1 MSWAAICNIRQA
13 VEAPTVNASR
23 TSSDEDLARDARAGS
38 VASFEELA
46 RRVQG
51 PLVAFLE
58 RRFPSRRDAEDVA
71 QDALLRAWRALP
83 SYREQSRWRTWVFT
97 IAYRLAVTRGRGE
110 RAMVPFPTGD
120 EPGGA
125 SDGPAEALERRERGE
140 RVWATARAVLTEEQ
154 ASALWLYYVEELPAG
169 EVARVLGR
177 SWVSVKTML
186 HRARKKLEPHLA
198 AEMDNSGG
206 SPKLSASRQRPDAQE
221 VCCETK

>member
-1 MSWAAICNIRQA
+1 MKEPKTI
-13 VEAPTVNASR
+13 
-23 TSSDEDLARDARAGS
+23 SDEDLARDARAGS

-46 RRVQG
+46 RRVQA

-71 QDALLRAWRALP
+71 QDALVQSWRALGT
-83 SYREQSRWRTWVFT
+83 YREGMRWRTWLFT
-97 IAYRLAVTRGRGE
+97 IAYRMAVSRGRGE
-110 RAMVPFPTGD
+110 RMSDAMPVGEEQRDAT
-120 EPGGA
+120 A
-125 SDGPAEALERRERGE
+125 GPRELLERRERGQ

-154 ASALWLYYVEELPAG
+154 VSALWLFYVEELTAM

-198 AEMDNSGG
+198 GEVDSIGG
-206 SPKLSASRQRPDAQE
+206 SPKGHAARGPVAAQE
-221 VCCETK
+221 VCCDTE

>member
-1 MSWAAICNIRQA
+1 MTERD
-13 VEAPTVNASR
+13 

-38 VASFEELA
+38 VASFDLLA

-71 QDALLRAWRALP
+71 QEALVRAWRALP
-83 SYREQSRWRTWVFT
+83 SYRDGTRWRTWVFT
-97 IAYRLAVTRGRGE
+97 IAYRLAVSRGRGE
-110 RAMVPFPTGD
+110 RREVAMPAGDGPGD
-120 EPGGA
+120 ER
-125 SDGPAEALERRERGE
+125 DGPPEALERRERGE
-140 RVWATARAVLTEEQ
+140 RVWAAARAVLTEEQ
-154 ASALWLYYVEELPAG
+154 VSALWLFYVEELPAG

-198 AEMDNSGG
+198 QF
-206 SPKLSASRQRPDAQE
+206 SADGAPAGKPLGQAGVQE
-221 VCCETK
+221 VCCESK